1 MPEYNAKKA
10 RENNTLT
17 LTDVELPDGSSVDW
31 VVPPFSKD
39 TEDAYW
45 DWARENEA
53 AYVAARAA
61 SRANEP
67 IKPVTKGWVW
77 SRLLA
82 LAVKKV
88 KVGEAVSPTVLVAEQ
103 IEREFDALTLED
115 LGTAVEL
122 FFLKRKL
129 KGAELSRPSATTE
142 TPSPET
148 TT

>member
-1 MPEYNAKKA
+1 MAEYNAKNA
-10 RENNTLT
+10 RERNTLT
-17 LTDVELPDGSSVDW
+17 LTEVEMPDGSYVDW
-31 VVPPFSKD
+31 VVPPFTKD

-45 DWARENEA
+45 AWARENEA

-67 IKPVTKGWVW
+67 ITPVTKGWVW
-77 SRLLA
+77 SRLLT

-88 KVGEAVSPTVLVAEQ
+88 KVGEVVTPTVLVAEQ
-103 IEREFDALTLED
+103 LEREFDVLTLED

-129 KGAELSRPSATTE
+129 KDAGLSRLPATPE